1 MGAWGPG
8 SFDNDSALDWLSMEF
23 EPEGASAV
31 IAALKRVANLT
42 DDAYL
47 DVDDAS
53 AAVAAAEIFAAARND
68 DMSRLPERLH
78 LIATQSQREFAEP
91 GLPLIACGAVAR
103 VLRQSELN
111 DLWSEDGADNP
122 WRAEM
127 LKLSSRLSTTP

>member
-53 AAVAAAEIFAAARND
+53 AAVAAAEIFAAARD
-68 DMSRLPERLH
+68 GGMSRLPERLR
-78 LIATQSQREFAEP
+78 LIAARSQPELAEP
-91 GLPLIACGAVAR
+91 ELALVACGAVTR

-127 LKLSSRLSTTP
+127 LKLSSRLSSTP